1 MTASSAYETLHRR
14 FRRMGLLGEAEA
26 VLHWD
31 TATTMPD
38 GAASGRAA
46 QLAEL
51 RAIGHTMITAP
62 DVRDLIAEANDNTDG
77 LDAWQAANLREMD
90 HRVRRA
96 MALDENFVTTFS
108 RACSTCEQAW
118 RQARA
123 DSDFAQ
129 VQAPLDALVSLVQ
142 EQAQRIGEALG
153 LDPYDALLDAYEP
166 GGRAADIDPVFDDLL
181 AFLPPFLDD
190 VLAARE
196 SAPAAILP
204 TGPFPQD
211 TQRALGLKFMELLGF
226 DFSRGRLDISHHPFC
241 GGVPD
246 DVRITTRYDEA
257 DFTSALMGVLHETGH
272 ALYEQ
277 GLPADWRLQP
287 VGTALGMSIHESQS
301 LLMEMQVCRS
311 VPFLEYAVPIMREF
325 FGGTG
330 AAWDLDNMIRLYHK
344 VERSFI
350 RVDADEVTYPLHVIL
365 RYRLEKALLSGDLA
379 VADLPGAWNDGFK
392 DLFGLD
398 VPDDSVGCL
407 QDIHWYDGAIGYFP
421 TYTLGAMSAAQL
433 YRAAC
438 DQVPDIPARIR
449 EGDFT
454 PLLTWLR
461 THVHENGR
469 VASAPDLLTAATGQ
483 PLSADAFKAHLTE
496 RYLD

>member
-1 MTASSAYETLHRR
+1 MTAMSAYETLHSR

-51 RAIGHTMITAP
+51 RAIGHGMITAP
-62 DVRDLIAEANDNTDG
+62 DVRDLIAEANGNTDN

-96 MALDENFVTTFS
+96 MALDEDFVTAFS

-123 DSDFAQ
+123 DNDFTQ
-129 VQAPLDALVSLVQ
+129 VQAPLDTLVSLVQ

-153 LDPYDALLDAYEP
+153 LTPYDALLDAYEP

-196 SAPAAILP
+196 SAPAAIMP

-211 TQRALGLKFMELLGF
+211 TQRELGLKFMELLGF

-330 AAWDLDNMIRLYHK
+330 TAWDLDNMIRLYHK

-438 DQVPDIPARIR
+438 DQTPDIPARIR
-449 EGDFT
+449 KGDFI

-461 THVHENGR
+461 TNVHENGR
-469 VASAPDLLTAATGQ
+469 VASAPELLTAATGQ
-483 PLSADAFKAHLTE
+483 LLSADAFKAHLTE
-496 RYLD
+496 RYLG